1 MHSECIIWP
10 NQQRCDAARLC
21 LFGGVGAATTW
32 SFLRLN
38 AVRRLGLLFWWR
50 NDNNNN
56 NNASA
61 SVALQTRRATAG
73 TEPEQGR

>member
-56 NNASA
+56 ASA